1 LTKPRGSVKWFPF
14 LLLRRV
20 DWKDE
25 VKESIFFREKR
36 KYPRVDMD
44 LPVDYWVRHDSYAHG
59 GIVID
64 ASETGFLIYSIEDI
78 PIGTKL
84 RIAVLFPREYELANF
99 EVAAEIIR
107 KKVAEKR
114 KEGYQYGIKFTKI
127 LKEDYGKLR
136 ELFIAKLLSD

>member
-1 LTKPRGSVKWFPF
+1 MRDP
-14 LLLRRV
+14 
-20 DWKDE
+20 
-25 VKESIFFREKR
+25 IYFREKR

-64 ASETGFLIYSIEDI
+64 ASETGFLIYSVEDI

-84 RIAVLFPREYELANF
+84 KMAVLFPREYELANF

-107 KKVAEKR
+107 KKAAER
-114 KEGYQYGIKFTKI
+114 GQDGYQYGIKFTKI
-127 LKEDYGKLR
+127 LQEDYGKLR
-136 ELFIAKLLSD
+136 ELFITKLLSS

>member
-1 LTKPRGSVKWFPF
+1 MLGLSNGVKAERKNTMRDPT
-14 LLLRRV
+14 
-20 DWKDE
+20 
-25 VKESIFFREKR
+25 FFREKR

-44 LPVDYWVRHDSYAHG
+44 LPVDYWVKHESYAHG
-59 GIVID
+59 GIVVD
-64 ASETGFLIYSIEDI
+64 ASETGFLIYSVEDI

-84 RIAVLFPREYELANF
+84 KIAVLFPREYELANF

-107 KKVAEKR
+107 KKVAEKGE
-114 KEGYQYGIKFTKI
+114 EGYQYGIKFTKI

>member
-1 LTKPRGSVKWFPF
+1 MDADR
-14 LLLRRV
+14 
-20 DWKDE
+20 KDE
-25 VKESIFFREKR
+25 MKESVYFREKR

-44 LPVDYWVRHDSYAHG
+44 LPVDYWVKHESSAHG

-64 ASETGFLIYSIEDI
+64 ASETGFLIYSVEDI

-107 KKVAEKR
+107 KKAARRGEG
-114 KEGYQYGIKFTKI
+114 GYQYGIKFTKI
-127 LKEDYGKLR
+127 LLEDYGKLR

>member
-1 LTKPRGSVKWFPF
+1 MSDP
-14 LLLRRV
+14 
-20 DWKDE
+20 
-25 VKESIFFREKR
+25 IFFREKR

-44 LPVDYWVRHDSYAHG
+44 LPVDYWVKRESCAHG
-59 GIVID
+59 GIVVD
-64 ASETGFLIYSIEDI
+64 ASETGFLVYSVQDI

-84 RIAVLFPREYELANF
+84 KIAVLFPREYDLANF

-107 KKVAEKR
+107 KKVAEKG

-136 ELFIAKLLSD
+136 ELFITKLLSD